1 MNDPEPLDPWTRI
14 DVSGWK
20 VNLVEPAGSTAGM
33 WLIRPGTTQH
43 WLCKLTTTPATGVEQ
58 GEDWAEVVSTQV
70 ARALSVP
77 CAQTCLCTQDGQ
89 RGSLSLSVR
98 PFGYDLVE
106 GKVLLQTENVPG
118 YVPYEVGG
126 HAADPQ
132 RPGVERPGHT
142 LENIRRVL
150 DQVEPPD
157 GWMGPSTATGFDVFV
172 GYLVLD
178 ALVANRD
185 RHEENWAV
193 LRAQTNGVADR
204 VSPSYDHGGTLGYQ
218 LSEAARLSCLDTQD
232 GVARWAKRGTAW
244 RFEHR
249 RPAPTLVE
257 VAVRGLEMCR
267 PATAVWWRSRL
278 HDLDLS
284 AVVERVSSGVP
295 GMSELAGRFIT
306 ELLNMNVRR
315 LRDALHIS
323 A

>member
-1 MNDPEPLDPWTRI
+1 
-14 DVSGWK
+14 
-20 VNLVEPAGSTAGM
+20 M

-193 LRAQTNGVADR
+193 LRAQTNNVADR
-204 VSPSYDHGGTLGYQ
+204 VSPSTIMVGPWDISCPKPPASAVSTRRMAWLVGRNAVPPGGSNIDDL
-218 LSEAARLSCLDTQD
+218 
-232 GVARWAKRGTAW
+232 
-244 RFEHR
+244 
-249 RPAPTLVE
+249 RPL
-257 VAVRGLEMCR
+257 L
-267 PATAVWWRSRL
+267 SRL
-278 HDLDLS
+278 PYGDWRCVGRPLPCGGGLACTTLTSVPWLS
-284 AVVERVSSGVP
+284 GYRQGFRECLSWPVGSS
-295 GMSELAGRFIT
+295 
-306 ELLNMNVRR
+306 LNCS
-315 LRDALHIS
+315 I
-323 A
+323 